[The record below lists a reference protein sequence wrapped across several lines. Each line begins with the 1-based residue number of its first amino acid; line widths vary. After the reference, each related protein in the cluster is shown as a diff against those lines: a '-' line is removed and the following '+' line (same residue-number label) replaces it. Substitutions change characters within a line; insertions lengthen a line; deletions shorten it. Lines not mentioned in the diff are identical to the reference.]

1 MSSVTRRVVSPAGTT
16 AAAARAGDVWAS
28 ASPAAKPAPLST
40 PTATAPALLRIRKS
54 RRVSCGRAFSGAPV
68 SAALV
73 SVELG
78 QPILVLSAMGI
89 SLFQNVPLGCH
100 ALTGGGNYI
109 DACG

>member
-16 AAAARAGDVWAS
+16 AAAAARAGAVWAS

-89 SLFQNVPLGCH
+89 SLFQNVPLGRH
-100 ALTGGGNYI
+100 ALTGGGN
-109 DACG
+109 